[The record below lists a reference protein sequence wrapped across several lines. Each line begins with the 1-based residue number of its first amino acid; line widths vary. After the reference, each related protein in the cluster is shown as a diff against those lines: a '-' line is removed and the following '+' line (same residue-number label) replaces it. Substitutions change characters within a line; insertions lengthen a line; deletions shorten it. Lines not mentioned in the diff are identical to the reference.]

1 MTDIA
6 VSIASP
12 AAAAATE
19 GRPSVLANLLRS
31 EWAKLRSVR
40 STYWSLLVAIAGM
53 IVIGLG
59 GAIGA
64 AHAATQPPT
73 FDPVSASLGGVVL
86 AQLALGVLGVL
97 AVTSEYSTGMIRS
110 TFTAAPQR
118 GTLIAAKAAVF
129 GAVAFAVGAVVS
141 PFTFLVGQAILGDRG
156 VSLGAPGALRA
167 VIGVGLYLAL
177 LSILAV
183 GLGTIIRRSAG
194 AIAVLLGLLFVLP
207 ALAPLLPSSIRDTVA
222 KLLPYN
228 AGQAIFKTAK
238 TGPMLSPSLG
248 LIVFVLY
255 ATTALAIA
263 TVLVRRRDA

>member
-12 AAAAATE
+12 AATAVDR
-19 GRPSVLANLLRS
+19 RPSALPNLLRS

-40 STYWSLLVAIAGM
+40 STYWSVLVAVAGM

-64 AHAATQPPT
+64 ARAATQPAT
-73 FDPVSASLGGVVL
+73 FDPVSASLGGFVL
-86 AQLALGVLGVL
+86 AQLALGALGAL

-118 GTLIAAKAAVF
+118 GTVIAAKAAVF
-129 GAVAFAVGAVVS
+129 GAASSAVGAVVS
-141 PFTFLVGQAILGDRG
+141 LFTFIVGQAILGDRG
-156 VSLGAPGALRA
+156 GTLSAPGALRA
-167 VIGVGLYLAL
+167 VIGVGLYLCL
-177 LSILAV
+177 LGILAV

-207 ALAPLLPSSIRDTVA
+207 ALVPLLPASIRDTVA

-228 AGQAIFKTAK
+228 AGQAIFKTAN
-238 TGPMLSPSLG
+238 TRSTLSAPIG
-248 LIVFVLY
+248 LAVFALY
-255 ATTALAIA
+255 ALAALAIG